1 MKRAD
6 NKEASVSAK
15 STKSTIVD
23 SPAAERRLKQTDS
36 HFMVNAINIASL
48 AVLTSVG
55 VNYIL
60 DQYKEKKDTVL
71 REEIKDRMIQGSRET

>member
-1 MKRAD
+1 MKR
-6 NKEASVSAK
+6 SAK
-15 STKSTIVD
+15 AETPIQHSNAQLTTIGQ
-23 SPAAERRLKQTDS
+23 SPVTSDRLKQTNN
-36 HFMVNAINIASL
+36 HFIVNAINIASL

-71 REEIKDRMIQGSRET
+71 REEIKDRLN